1 MGLCMSVC
9 VCLLRGVCVYLYLC
23 VCGEGEMGGGGE
35 GVCVCLYV
43 CGWGGGGVGGGGW
56 RLSTYICI
64 CLSVQA
70 SEVCD
75 RSCNS
80 ANTKY
85 NKKSLTRRKRRSLEP
100 RQPQQPGRTASRHL
114 HQSPYNSDTATHKTL
129 KQPKINTS
137 RQDDIFRIPL
147 LNRATVLEA
156 KGKKRW
162 NNRSGSPLSGVSV
175 PTDPANQTEKDQP
188 WERTVAKAADSLAE
202 LSRKQNQSQSKSA
215 NGATAS
221 FLQSKYL
228 LHARIT
234 ITFA

>member
-1 MGLCMSVC
+1 M
-9 VCLLRGVCVYLYLC
+9 
-23 VCGEGEMGGGGE
+23 
-35 GVCVCLYV
+35 
-43 CGWGGGGVGGGGW
+43 
-56 RLSTYICI
+56 YICT

-85 NKKSLTRRKRRSLEP
+85 NKKSLTRRKRRSLGP
-100 RQPQQPGRTASRHL
+100 RQPQQPGRTDSQHL
-114 HQSPYNSDTATHKTL
+114 HQSPYNSDSANHKTL
-129 KQPKINTS
+129 KQPKIDTS

-175 PTDPANQTEKDQP
+175 PADPANQTEKDQP
-188 WERTVAKAADSLAE
+188 GERTVAKVAE
-202 LSRKQNQSQSKSA
+202 LSRKQNQSRSKSA
-215 NGATAS
+215 NGAAAS
-221 FLQSKYL
+221 FLQSKYYP
-228 LHARIT
+228 LHARLT